1 MPWDQFKQLLFC
13 PFRLMLNKMFGTL
26 RLHHLETIMPVLRI
40 VILSALLFC
49 TSYSLAAGSHDNKPI
64 SREQAVN
71 LAQQKYPGKVLKVQD
86 KQQYYRIR
94 VLQTDGRVITV
105 LVDGQTGR
113 IKKDGK

>member
-1 MPWDQFKQLLFC
+1 
-13 PFRLMLNKMFGTL
+13 
-26 RLHHLETIMPVLRI
+26 MPVLRI

-49 TSYSLAAGSHDNKPI
+49 TSYSLAAGNNDNKPI

-71 LAQQKYPGKVLKVQD
+71 LAQQKFPGKVLKVQD